1 MAKRKKF
8 NRKGYSRM
16 VTGAEDAIKGVLTT
30 VSAYFPTILIVRSG
44 ITGMKAVLGFIRGAA

>member
-1 MAKRKKF
+1 
-8 NRKGYSRM
+8 M

-30 VSAYFPTILIVRSG
+30 VSAYFPTILIVRAG